1 MIASR
6 RLIAGSRSA
15 DTRSMSRSLA
25 EYVALGYALSA
36 GDRLKAARML
46 RLSVDQGVDSDR
58 EQVDAAWRDEVGAR
72 VCDILVGAAELVDAD
87 ETYRML
93 SAELGP
99 SIGDA
104 RIASRGASF
113 APMPSSCLDV
123 ARIGTRP
130 PARRRPTARGFPS
143 SG

>member
-1 MIASR
+1 
-6 RLIAGSRSA
+6 
-15 DTRSMSRSLA
+15 MSRSLA
-25 EYVALGYALSA
+25 EYVALGYALSP

-46 RLSVDQGVDSDR
+46 RLSVDQGVDSDL

-72 VCDILVGAAELVDAD
+72 VCDILVGAVELVDAD

-104 RIASRGASF
+104 RIASMRGGQLRADAELLPRSRTDRHPASCSTK
-113 APMPSSCLDV
+113 ADRSWLPVLWLKEM
-123 ARIGTRP
+123 GH
-130 PARRRPTARGFPS
+130 
-143 SG
+143 